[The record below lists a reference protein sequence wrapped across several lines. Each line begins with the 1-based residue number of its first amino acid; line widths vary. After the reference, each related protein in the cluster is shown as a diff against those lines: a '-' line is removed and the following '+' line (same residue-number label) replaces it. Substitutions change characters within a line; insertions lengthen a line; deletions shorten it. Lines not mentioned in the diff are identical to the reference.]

1 MALLL
6 GLRCALVGTS
16 FVGCAASTA
25 YAVADD
31 ASRDGYAR
39 ATRLYLTAGPAVA
52 HYRWVEQRQRLRAPA
67 SEAAAAAEGEALDA
81 YWAPPV
87 IDMLKELKGMYT
99 KYGQMAAGL
108 TSVASKTWS
117 EGLRE
122 LEDAVPAR
130 PAADVLRTVH
140 EETGD
145 DPKALFAEFADQPLG
160 AASIGQVHAATLRA
174 TGERVAVKVQYP
186 DAARRFALDMRTIRT
201 FCAWFAPEQL
211 IILDELT
218 RQLEAEFDYT
228 QEARNLALVDAN
240 LRRAGLAPGEVA
252 VPRPIE
258 GLSTRRMLVM
268 EMLPGPKLVDGVRA
282 YAKQIAEREG
292 VSLEQFE
299 AVKRAELDERGVAPR
314 YEGPSAR
321 SVSLFAAWLRLKDGL
336 HNTCSVAY
344 DLLVA
349 RPLGKPRARRRHTAP
364 PPNAPRIMDAL
375 MRVHGHQLLVDGV
388 FQVRHL
394 RDAAQ
399 RCAPSAAGDLMTS
412 GACGISPAIRRALR
426 GCPACQ
432 I

>member
-1 MALLL
+1 M
-6 GLRCALVGTS
+6 
-16 FVGCAASTA
+16 
-25 YAVADD
+25 
-31 ASRDGYAR
+31 
-39 ATRLYLTAGPAVA
+39 
-52 HYRWVEQRQRLRAPA
+52 
-67 SEAAAAAEGEALDA
+67 
-81 YWAPPV
+81 
-87 IDMLKELKGMYT
+87 
-99 KYGQMAAGL
+99 
-108 TSVASKTWS
+108 
-117 EGLRE
+117 
-122 LEDAVPAR
+122 
-130 PAADVLRTVH
+130 
-140 EETGD
+140 
-145 DPKALFAEFADQPLG
+145 
-160 AASIGQVHAATLRA
+160 
-174 TGERVAVKVQYP
+174 
-186 DAARRFALDMRTIRT
+186 
-201 FCAWFAPEQL
+201 
-211 IILDELT
+211 
-218 RQLEAEFDYT
+218 
-228 QEARNLALVDAN
+228 
-240 LRRAGLAPGEVA
+240 
-252 VPRPIE
+252 
-258 GLSTRRMLVM
+258 
-268 EMLPGPKLVDGVRA
+268 DGVRA